1 MGGGV
6 SECVKEV
13 RKHLAEPIGAGLDL
27 EGEPEQREERRGH
40 QLPDR
45 ALAERRRQP
54 HLRAHPRQ

>member
-1 MGGGV
+1 VGGGV
-6 SECVKEV
+6 SECVEEG

-27 EGEPEQREERRGH
+27 EDAPEQREERRGH